1 MGVIRAEPA
10 RVSDWAARSIGAAWR
25 AFDLQL
31 AAYAALLGAIGLIMA
46 YSNSVEQGQSLLD
59 GSTTFVRGLMW
70 TGIALIAFVIATAF
84 DYKWLKTFAW
94 PLYGLQIALL
104 LGTLAIGS
112 GVGGSARWVSIGPLQ
127 FQFSEIAKILMIVVL
142 ANYLG
147 ARQGKLTTLPSIL
160 GACLLVGPPWIL
172 VMAQPDLG
180 TSLVLL
186 AILGGMLFMSGASLR
201 WLAAIA
207 ITVLAALPF
216 VWNNVL
222 RDYQQQRILSFLE
235 PSNDIQGAGWQI
247 HQSQIAVGSGGWFGK
262 GLTNGTQNQLNFL
275 PVQESDFVAAI
286 YLEELGF
293 LGALLLLVLFAA
305 LLWRILVGGWR
316 SKDPFGTMFAAGL
329 ASMILFQLV
338 VNLGMVVGIMPITGI
353 PLPFVSH
360 GGASSAGPP
369 QDLVDLVP
377 VGPPDRHPIE
387 PLEVLEVGPGDLAD
401 RPAHVA
407 PELEDGPRR
416 IPGWRSRGAVALRLA
431 HRRGVVATAGS
442 GAAGRPIS
450 GHRLGRPARAGGRG
464 SWLIPTGRGWAR
476 RGRRTRRRR
485 RSRRAGP
492 T

>member
-10 RVSDWAARSIGAAWR
+10 RVSDWATRSIGAAWR

-160 GACLLVGPPWIL
+160 GACVLVGPPWIL

-186 AILGGMLFMSGASLR
+186 AILAGMLFMSGASLR
-201 WLAAIA
+201 WLGAMAV
-207 ITVLAALPF
+207 TVLAALPF

-353 PLPFVSH
+353 PLPFVTH
-360 GGASSAGPP
+360 GGASLISLA
-369 QDLVDLVP
+369 
-377 VGPPDRHPIE
+377 VGLGILQSINIRQ
-387 PLEVLEVGPGDLAD
+387 
-401 RPAHVA
+401 
-407 PELEDGPRR
+407 
-416 IPGWRSRGAVALRLA
+416 
-431 HRRGVVATAGS
+431 
-442 GAAGRPIS
+442 GR
-450 GHRLGRPARAGGRG
+450 AE
-464 SWLIPTGRGWAR
+464 W
-476 RGRRTRRRR
+476 
-485 RSRRAGP
+485 
-492 T
+492 

>member
-1 MGVIRAEPA
+1 MGVIRPNRPA
-10 RVSDWAARSIGAAWR
+10 SATGRRARSARRGGR
-25 AFDLQL
+25 STCQL

-70 TGIALIAFVIATAF
+70 TGIALIAFVVATAF

-147 ARQGKLTTLPSIL
+147 ARQGRLTTLPSIL
-160 GACLLVGPPWIL
+160 GACVLVGPPWIL

-216 VWNNVL
+216 VWNNIL

-235 PSNDIQGAGWQI
+235 PEQRHPGRRLAAPPVADRGRLGRLVRQGPDERDAEPAELPAGPGERLRGRDLPRGARA
-247 HQSQIAVGSGGWFGK
+247 SSARCCCSCSSRRSCGGS
-262 GLTNGTQNQLNFL
+262 
-275 PVQESDFVAAI
+275 S
-286 YLEELGF
+286 
-293 LGALLLLVLFAA
+293 
-305 LLWRILVGGWR
+305 
-316 SKDPFGTMFAAGL
+316 SAAGARRTRSGRCSRPAL

-360 GGASSAGPP
+360 GGASLISLA
-369 QDLVDLVP
+369 
-377 VGPPDRHPIE
+377 VGLGILQIDQHPPD
-387 PLEVLEVGPGDLAD
+387 PG
-401 RPAHVA
+401 
-407 PELEDGPRR
+407 
-416 IPGWRSRGAVALRLA
+416 
-431 HRRGVVATAGS
+431 GVVAAPT
-442 GAAGRPIS
+442 
-450 GHRLGRPARAGGRG
+450 RLSAF
-464 SWLIPTGRGWAR
+464 
-476 RGRRTRRRR
+476 
-485 RSRRAGP
+485 
-492 T
+492 